1 MNVNIGLLSRKKLQ
15 EVRMKVVEVEAT
27 RREKTGKQV
36 AKKLRREGLL
46 PAVIYGGGRPEATHI
61 AIPAK
66 EVKRLKHHH
75 GLIKLKLGDEE
86 RMCILKDIQYNWL
99 GDVPIHVDFHEVTFG
114 ETIEVTVE
122 LEFEGTPVGVTEEGG
137 VLEILKREITIETLP
152 REIPEKIVV
161 DISNLHVGDALH
173 VGDIPLPE
181 GAKLVDSPEE
191 TVVVVAEPAEGVG
204 EEAAEEEATE
214 GEE

>member
-1 MNVNIGLLSRKKLQ
+1 M
-15 EVRMKVVEVEAT
+15 EVLEVKAT
-27 RREKTGKQV
+27 KREKTGKQV

-46 PAVIYGGGRPEATHI
+46 PAVIYGGGRPEATPI

-75 GLIKLKLGDEE
+75 GLIKIDLGEEE
-86 RMCILKDIQYNWL
+86 RTCILKDIQYNWL
-99 GDVPIHVDFHEVTFG
+99 GDVPIHVDFQEVTFG
-114 ETIEVTVE
+114 ETLEVTVE
-122 LEFEGTPVGVTEEGG
+122 LEFVGTPVGVSEEGG

-161 DISNLHVGDALH
+161 DISNLHAGDALH

-181 GAKLVDSPEE
+181 GAKLVDSPDE
-191 TVVVVAEPAEGVG
+191 TVAIVAEPEEGQAEGEEETG
-204 EEAAEEEATE
+204 EEAKEE
-214 GEE
+214 

>member
-1 MNVNIGLLSRKKLQ
+1 
-15 EVRMKVVEVEAT
+15 MKVLEVQAT
-27 RREKTGKQV
+27 KREKTGKQV

-61 AIPAK
+61 AVPAK

-75 GLIKLKLGDEE
+75 GLIKLNLDGEE

-99 GDVPIHVDFHEVTFG
+99 GDVPIHLDFQEVTFG

-122 LEFEGTPVGVTEEGG
+122 LEFVGTPVGVSEEGG
-137 VLEILKREITIETLP
+137 VLEILKREVTIETLP
-152 REIPEKIVV
+152 REIPEKITV
-161 DISNLHVGDALH
+161 DISNLHAGDALH

-181 GAKLVDSPEE
+181 GAKLVDSPDE
-191 TVVVVAEPAEGVG
+191 TVVVVAEPEETAG
-204 EEAAEEEATE
+204 EEEETEEAK
-214 GEE
+214 EE